1 MSLNKSN
8 EELDKDKIS
17 IFLNEME
24 VKERNMLLKEIG
36 DIEREIKR
44 NHRKK
49 MLIDKRIDI
58 LNKRRIKLS
67 KELEGSEYEKVSMSQ
82 YILNNFS
89 REELIKILDDF
100 LQYKDYFENPPKEAY
115 EVDDYDYSRCK
126 KAYEIQHLLYKYE
139 IYDTEYSIVK
149 LPIMERKYKKEGL
162 SRRLT
167 PTEFS
172 REKLTLDEILAI
184 LTWLHREERW
194 CGGAFSRAIEDKTFY
209 NLLKRMEEIRNE
221 L

>member
-100 LQYKDYFENPPKEAY
+100 LQYKDYFENPPEEAY
-115 EVDDYDYSRCK
+115 EVDDWDYTLCK
-126 KAYEIQHLLYKYE
+126 EAKELEHLLYKYE
-139 IYDTEYSIVK
+139 IYDTKFPDK
-149 LPIMERKYKKEGL
+149 LSIMERKYNYQRKPAL
-162 SRRLT
+162 
-167 PTEFS
+167 FS
-172 REKLTLDEILAI
+172 REKLNLDEILAI

>member
-100 LQYKDYFENPPKEAY
+100 LQYKDYFENPPEEAY
-115 EVDDYDYSRCK
+115 EVDDWDYTLCK
-126 KAYEIQHLLYKYE
+126 EAKELEHLLYKYE
-139 IYDTEYSIVK
+139 IYDTKFPDK
-149 LPIMERKYKKEGL
+149 LSIMERKYNYQRKPAL
-162 SRRLT
+162 
-167 PTEFS
+167 FS
-172 REKLTLDEILAI
+172 REKLNLDEILAI

-194 CGGAFSRAIEDKTFY
+194 FGGAFSRAIEDKTFY